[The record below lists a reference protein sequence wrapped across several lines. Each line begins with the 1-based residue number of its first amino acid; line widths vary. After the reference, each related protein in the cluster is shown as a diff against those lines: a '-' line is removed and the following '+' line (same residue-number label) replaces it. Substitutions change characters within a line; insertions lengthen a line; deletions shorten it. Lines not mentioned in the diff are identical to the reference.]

1 MPPAKDVKDGQI
13 CDGES
18 DQTDKLSSLQKEAQS
33 RDGCLET
40 AVVSNSI
47 ENTDGTVT

>member
-18 DQTDKLSSLQKEAQS
+18 DQTDYKKRLK
-33 RDGCLET
+33 
-40 AVVSNSI
+40 I
-47 ENTDGTVT
+47 GTVV